1 MKAAIRC
8 AGLLLTRQWKD
19 QGHGQSLIFWI
30 ATEDGPVRIEMTEQE
45 SVFFVSRHDV
55 PAVKSALAN
64 RIIWRSADI
73 DLRCLARPDEPAT
86 ACYFRNQKDLG
97 FARSVLQQHGIAA
110 YEADIRPTDRFLMER
125 FVRGTLEVEGE
136 ATVQAGYRYM
146 INPRVKPASVSP
158 RLSMVSLDIETSISR
173 NIVISIAAAGNGVSK
188 VFMLGDKR
196 ETSSLDVEYLPS
208 EPLLIKRF
216 LDWFAELDPD
226 LVIGWNV
233 VGFDLK
239 YLQER
244 CEELGIEFLLGR
256 GGATVAWRFLEG
268 QQRTFAV
275 VPGRV
280 VLDGIELLRTA
291 TYRFESFSLENVSR
305 ELLGRGK
312 LVEDV
317 DSRAIEIDQMH
328 REDPE
333 ALARYN
339 LEDCVLVLDIFE
351 KTDLVN
357 FAVQRSCLTGLE
369 MDRQGG
375 SVASFDFL
383 YLPRLHREQFVAP
396 IVDES
401 SIAHSPGGY
410 VLDSTPG
417 LYKHV
422 IVLDFKSLYPSIIRT
437 FHVDPLA
444 MRVDDEERIPGFLEA
459 SFSKSRSIL
468 PGLIEDLWRARDIAK
483 RENNAP
489 ASQAIKIIMNSFYG
503 VLGTPGCRFF
513 DRRLASSI
521 TMRGHE
527 ILKTTRDLI
536 EAEGYPV
543 IYGDTDSV
551 FVHVESN
558 SDDVEAAGRALA
570 TYLNEWWQKH
580 LLDTYNIRSFLE
592 LEFETHFQRFFMPTV
607 RGSDQGSK
615 KRYAGMVVSDDQE
628 VSLVFKG
635 LESVRSD
642 WSALAREFQQKLYL
656 RLFKDEPLEEY
667 VSETVAR
674 VQSGELDDQL
684 VLRRRLRRKLDDY
697 VRNVPPHVRAARLAD
712 QHRSE
717 QGLEPRYAQGGWIE
731 YLMTVNGPE
740 PLAYTTSAPD
750 YDFYVDRQL
759 APIADAVL
767 NLQGSSLEQIIDK
780 QLGLF

>member
-1 MKAAIRC
+1 MQQC
-8 AGLLLTRQWKD
+8 QGMLLTRQWQD
-19 QGHGQSLIFWI
+19 RGNGQSLLLWI
-30 ATEDGPVRIEMTEQE
+30 ATANGPLQAEIAEQE
-45 SVFFVSRHDV
+45 SVFFIARDRLELVEGLLGKKVPWRAADV
-55 PAVKSALAN
+55 
-64 RIIWRSADI
+64 
-73 DLRCLARPDEPAT
+73 DLNCLGEEGKPAT

-97 FARSVLQQHGIAA
+97 FARALLQQAG
-110 YEADIRPTDRFLMER
+110 ETPFESDIRPPDRYLMER
-125 FVRGTLEVEGE
+125 FIRGTLEVEGE
-136 ATVQAGYRYM
+136 ITQRRGYSYVL
-146 INPRVKPASVSP
+146 NPRIRPSDRVPDLLV
-158 RLSMVSLDIETSISR
+158 VSLDIETSISR
-173 NIVISIAAAGNGVSK
+173 NIVISIGVAGHDFSK
-188 VFMLGDKR
+188 VFMLGEPQATTMEALEFLPD
-196 ETSSLDVEYLPS
+196 ETQ
-208 EPLLIKRF
+208 LIRKF
-216 LDWFAELDPD
+216 LNWFADLDPD

-239 YLQER
+239 FLQDR
-244 CEELGIEFLLGR
+244 CDALGIDFNLGR
-256 GGATVAWRFLEG
+256 ANSPVNWRFLDG
-268 QQRTFAV
+268 QQRVFAV

-291 TYRFESFSLENVSR
+291 TYSFESFSLENVSR

-317 DSRAIEIDQMH
+317 DSRAVEIDQMH
-328 REDPE
+328 VRDPV

-351 KTDLVN
+351 KTDLIS
-357 FAVQRSCLTGLE
+357 FAIQRACLTGLE

-383 YLPRLHREQFVAP
+383 YLPRLHRAGYVAP
-396 IVDES
+396 VVDES

-410 VLDSTPG
+410 VLESQPG
-417 LYKHV
+417 LYRDV

-444 MRVDDEERIPGFLEA
+444 LHIPDDERIPGFLEA
-459 SFSKSRSIL
+459 SFSKRQSIL
-468 PGLIEDLWRARDIAK
+468 PALIEELWEARDLAK
-483 RENNAP
+483 QENNGP

-527 ILKTTRDLI
+527 ILKKTRDLI
-536 EAEGYPV
+536 ESKGYPV

-551 FVHVESN
+551 FVHMESEGRRV
-558 SDDVEAAGRALA
+558 DAAGQSLA
-570 TYLNEWWQKH
+570 AYLNDWWRQH
-580 LLDTYNIRSFLE
+580 LLEEYDTQSFLE
-592 LEFETHFQRFFMPTV
+592 LEFETHFERFFMPTI
-607 RGSDQGSK
+607 RGSEQGSK
-615 KRYAGMVVSDDQE
+615 KRYAGMIQE
-628 VSLVFKG
+628 PHGESRMIFKG

-656 RLFKDEPLEEY
+656 RLFKEEPLDEF
-667 VSETVAR
+667 VKLTVR
-674 VQSGELDDQL
+674 QVQSGELDDQL

-712 QHRSE
+712 QHRESL
-717 QGLEPRYAQGGWIE
+717 GLAPRYNQGGWIE
-731 YLMTVNGPE
+731 YVMTVNGPE
-740 PLAYTTSAPD
+740 PLAYVRSQLD
-750 YDFYVDRQL
+750 YEFYVDRQL

-767 NLQGSSLEQIIDK
+767 SLQNSSLAKLTDRQM
-780 QLGLF
+780 GLF